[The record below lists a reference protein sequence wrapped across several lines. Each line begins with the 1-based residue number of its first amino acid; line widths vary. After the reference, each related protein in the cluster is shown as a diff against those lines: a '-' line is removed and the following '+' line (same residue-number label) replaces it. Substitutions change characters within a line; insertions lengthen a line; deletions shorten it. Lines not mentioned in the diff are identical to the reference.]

1 MTTEKATE
9 ESWEDAISR
18 VSEGEQIAPSAMKE
32 GEVLSSS
39 SDEFPTKV
47 SSLRHKGYVP
57 YWDTRTGG
65 YNECPQYM
73 RWQIGE
79 IKRPDG
85 STMYTF
91 VDPKI
96 PPDHGLDLY
105 CPLNSNSPEHDKVK
119 NMGFNECPRKHVP
132 NHNALDLHVQKSHK
146 RAFAA
151 LAQLRTESIREE
163 DRALQRETLESNK
176 QLIQT
181 LAGQVQQSISTP
193 TPVAPVETRI
203 GVCEDCGRD
212 FTKATSQ
219 GTLMSLKA
227 HKKYCKG

>member
-1 MTTEKATE
+1 MTTENATQ
-9 ESWEDAISR
+9 ESWEEAVGR
-18 VSEGEQIAPSAMKE
+18 VSEGEQTAPAAMQE
-32 GEVLSSS
+32 GEMLSSAA
-39 SDEFPTKV
+39 DEFPTKV

-96 PPDHGLDLY
+96 TPDYGLDLY
-105 CPLNSNSPEHDKVK
+105 CPLNPKSPEYDKVR

-151 LAQLRTESIREE
+151 LAQLRTDAIRDE
-163 DRALQRETLESNK
+163 DRDLQRQMLQTNQ
-176 QLIQT
+176 QLIQS
-181 LAGQVQQSISTP
+181 LAGQVVPQEVVTGDKEERPI
-193 TPVAPVETRI
+193 
-203 GVCEDCGRD
+203 
-212 FTKATSQ
+212 
-219 GTLMSLKA
+219 
-227 HKKYCKG
+227 